1 MFKELLTKNNTQIP
15 LFWAEFNEQLYKKY
29 GKENS
34 CVIKYHP
41 LFKNDSHIESTLRD
55 LVDYIRN
62 NYDMHQL

>member
-1 MFKELLTKNNTQIP
+1 MFKELLTKNKTEIP
-15 LFWAEFNEQLYKKY
+15 LFWVDFNEKSFKEY

-34 CVIKYHP
+34 CVVKLHP

-62 NYDMHQL
+62 NYDMYQL

>member
-1 MFKELLTKNNTQIP
+1 MFKKLLTKNNTQIS

-55 LVDYIRN
+55 LVDYIQN
-62 NYDMHQL
+62 NYDMYQL